1 MNRLEILF
9 DDIAHHIRPGH
20 RLVLQIQSSLFPL
33 LDRNPQTW
41 LDNPY
46 YAKKE
51 DYKECEVKIYHD
63 RIRHS
68 VIYLPVVE

>member
-1 MNRLEILF
+1 M
-9 DDIAHHIRPGH
+9 
-20 RLVLQIQSSLFPL
+20 LQIQSSLFPL

-63 RIRHS
+63 RIRRS